1 MADKVLC
8 DKSDLVNVAD
18 AVRSK
23 LGVTDTYYVS
33 ELSSAIQNI
42 QTGGLG
48 AIDGMNSDYGHD
60 TPNFTLSNCTMKNFT
75 FRDLDSSFALRGNV
89 ILENVA
95 FYGGSV
101 NISDS
106 NLNNVNVSL
115 VIFNGCSVTC
125 SQTFYDAFLAGG
137 NHSVDTNFNIV

>member
-8 DKSDLVNVAD
+8 DKSDLVNIAD

-23 LGVTDTYYVS
+23 LGVTNTYYVS

-48 AIDGMNSDYGHD
+48 AIDGTNSTYGLD
-60 TPNFTLSNCTMKNFT
+60 SPNFVLSNCTMKNFT
-75 FRDLDSSFALRGNV
+75 FRDLDSSFYLKGNV
-89 ILENVA
+89 AFENVA

-115 VIFNGCSVTC
+115 VVFNGCSVTC

-137 NHSVDTNFNIV
+137 NYSVDTNFNIV